1 MLTQYHTLGLIL
13 STPCLVCFFRGRPT
27 SLPFCHTWYNDSKSP
42 AVTQVEY
49 FEQVITSLINHQ
61 TLYVH
66 ILKVGVPDGDWAREE
81 RDDLL
86 QPYLLSCPI
95 LKGKEDRI
103 PVSVSLVQSECQKDK
118 KPSNNLRIF
127 NNHRED
133 GVKKGIA
140 VCSKALSILED
151 NSLRLIEWIELL
163 RALGAEKVIIG
174 VLSVHPNLM
183 KVSETFLAVK

>member
-1 MLTQYHTLGLIL
+1 M
-13 STPCLVCFFRGRPT
+13 
-27 SLPFCHTWYNDSKSP
+27 
-42 AVTQVEY
+42 
-49 FEQVITSLINHQ
+49 INHQ

-140 VCSKALSILED
+140 VCSKALAQIPQKD
-151 NSLRLIEWIELL
+151 NSMRFIEWVELL
-163 RALGAEKVIIG
+163 RALGAEKIMIG
-174 VLSVHPNLM
+174 VISVHPNLM
-183 KVSETFLAVK
+183 KVSKILVYFYTTDN

>member
-1 MLTQYHTLGLIL
+1 M
-13 STPCLVCFFRGRPT
+13 
-27 SLPFCHTWYNDSKSP
+27 
-42 AVTQVEY
+42 
-49 FEQVITSLINHQ
+49 
-61 TLYVH
+61 
-66 ILKVGVPDGDWAREE
+66 KVGSPDGDWAREE

-86 QPYLLSCPI
+86 SPYLLSCPV
-95 LKGKEDRI
+95 LKGKEDKI

-127 NNHRED
+127 NKHRED
-133 GVKKGIA
+133 GLKKGIA
-140 VCSKALSILED
+140 VCSKALSLLED

-183 KVSETFLAVK
+183 KVSETLLFYRVIYSFDSVQWVVK